1 MKQLYIIRD
10 NKKCYY
16 SKSISGYKKKLLLK
30 AFEKSLL
37 ESNYYDSL
45 YFGFE
50 IISSG
55 YFKDFW
61 IITITILSEYIH
73 ILNPDLP
80 IIVQEKYEYFKDL
93 EKQIKQKKIY
103 VLNMRNLLKFQR
115 DVIYIIKNIVNS
127 KKKHISFFINQS
139 FNNQLTNNRD
149 RMEIIKIF
157 KRFKQLLHTIINNK
171 ITYKGNTDILKVEFF
186 NTLGQILA
194 IDCDSIQNLYYPFNI
209 NLYHHTNSK
218 KHSEIISIFWN
229 IVLKSSKINNNIMT
243 PIISIYKLYNKKI
256 LHKLE
261 KESFQILHVIFY
273 FIYKLE
279 EIPILN
285 VIRQD
290 FIVIQKFYE
299 NIQSSLANNIERID
313 FIDIE
318 DKNKEKNKKIKK
330 NKKSIMKKVKENNKN
345 IIQNLTKKNIILANK
360 EISYIPIEKI
370 IEEEKKS
377 FIKPIQP
384 SQIIEKVENEK
395 KSEEKDDLMIDMI
408 KTTKKKTEKSV
419 IDIIINK
426 ELSKKEQRKQLS
438 DNILFNFDDLPINTN
453 INNNN
458 NKEEECYNDEK
469 KNIIFNFDQKNYLKN
484 FFNDINKT

>member
-1 MKQLYIIRD
+1 MKQLYVIRD
-10 NKKCYY
+10 NKKSYY

-55 YFKDFW
+55 YFKNFW
-61 IITITILSEYIH
+61 DIIITTLSEHIH
-73 ILNPDLP
+73 ILNPDLS
-80 IIVQEKYEYFKDL
+80 IIIQDKYEYFKDL
-93 EKQIKQKKIY
+93 EKKIRQKKIRTI
-103 VLNMRNLLKFQR
+103 NMRNLLKIQR
-115 DVIYIIKNIVNS
+115 DAIYIIKNIVNS
-127 KKKHISFFINQS
+127 KKKHISYFINAS
-139 FNNQLTNNRD
+139 YNNQLTNSRD

-157 KRFKQLLHTIINNK
+157 KRFKQLLSTIINNK

-186 NTLGQILA
+186 NALGQILA

-209 NLYHHTNSK
+209 NLYHHTKSK
-218 KHSEIISIFWN
+218 KHEEVISIFWN
-229 IVLKSSKINNNIMT
+229 IVLKASKINNNIMT
-243 PIISIYKLYNKKI
+243 PIISIYRLYNKKL
-256 LHKLE
+256 LHKFE
-261 KESFQILHVIFY
+261 KETFQILHVIFY

-299 NIQSSLANNIERID
+299 NIQSSLFNKIERID
-313 FIDIE
+313 FIEIE

-330 NKKSIMKKVKENNKN
+330 NQKSIIKKVKENNKMMMKN
-345 IIQNLTKKNIILANK
+345 NNNKNIILANK
-360 EISYIPIEKI
+360 KTSFISIEKI

-377 FIKPIQP
+377 IIKPTEA
-384 SQIIEKVENEK
+384 SQIIEKIEKIAEKTNDVEDNLMIGMVQSEK
-395 KSEEKDDLMIDMI
+395 KKKQEKA
-408 KTTKKKTEKSV
+408 V
-419 IDIIINK
+419 INIIINK

-438 DNILFNFDDLPINTN
+438 DNILFDFNNLPVHNNDDI
-453 INNNN
+453 
-458 NKEEECYNDEK
+458 EEILDDEED
-469 KNIIFNFDQKNYLKN
+469 KNIIFNLGKNNYLEN
-484 FFNDINKT
+484 FLMNNKT